1 MGVGRI
7 GAILGNITFGY
18 LMDVDRAIP
27 ILIVASLLAVAA
39 VAAIFLPQIYRP
51 ENLPPLERVIKLAKL
66 ANNNY
71 LDKQ

>member
-39 VAAIFLPQIYRP
+39 VATIFLPQIYRP
-51 ENLPPLERVIKLAKL
+51 ENIPPLERVIKLAKL
-66 ANNNY
+66 ARNNY